1 MTSSTTNVVPLPQ
14 QGRLKDTYNEPKT
27 FELPGAVVK
36 VYSPVLTEE
45 ERKRRMAQIAK
56 SAAALL
62 KQK

>member
-1 MTSSTTNVVPLPQ
+1 MKE
-14 QGRLKDTYNEPKT
+14 KDKYKEPKT

-62 KQK
+62 KSN